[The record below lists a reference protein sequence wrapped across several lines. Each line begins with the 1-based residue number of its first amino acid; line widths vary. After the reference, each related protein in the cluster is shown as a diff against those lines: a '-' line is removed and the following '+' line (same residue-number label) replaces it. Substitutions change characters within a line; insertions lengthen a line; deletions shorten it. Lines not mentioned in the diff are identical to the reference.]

1 MDSSIC
7 GSCVLVTP
15 ARVRPNDICQ
25 REVTMAE
32 KILIVDD
39 DRPFRKML
47 QHILEEEGYEVA
59 TAEDGFDGLR
69 KTIEGSPD
77 LVLVD
82 IRMPKMDGLEFT
94 QRIRERSHVP
104 VIIITAKSDE
114 TDVVVG
120 LELGADDYIGK
131 PFDPKEVVARV
142 RAQLRRATIYS
153 QETEEAKQIITCDD
167 LTINLTAHEVKV
179 GDRLIHLRPLEFK
192 LLTFLAERYN
202 RVQERDAIREG
213 VWEED
218 IFIDS
223 RTLDVHIRRLREK
236 IEKDPSNP
244 RHIITVRGFGYK
256 FQ

>member
-1 MDSSIC
+1 
-7 GSCVLVTP
+7 
-15 ARVRPNDICQ
+15 
-25 REVTMAE
+25 MAE
-32 KILIVDD
+32 KILVVDD
-39 DRPFRKML
+39 DRPFRKLL
-47 QHILEEEGYEVA
+47 QHILEQEGYEFA
-59 TAEDGFDGLR
+59 AAEDGFDGLR
-69 KTIEGSPD
+69 KTVEGNPD

-82 IRMPKMDGLEFT
+82 IRMPKMDGLELT

-104 VIIITAKSDE
+104 IIIITAKSDE

-120 LELGADDYIGK
+120 LELGADDYIRK
-131 PFDPKEVVARV
+131 PFDTKEVVARV
-142 RAQLRRATIYS
+142 RAQLRRATLYS
-153 QETEEAKQIITCDD
+153 QGDAATEQTIKSDD
-167 LTINLTAHEVKV
+167 LSINMTSHEVKV
-179 GDRLIHLRPLEFK
+179 GERLIHLRPLEFK

-202 RVQERDAIREG
+202 RVQERDTIREG

-236 IEKDPSNP
+236 IEKDPSAP